1 MMISTDAAIARIALG
16 VIDRTLPKRDW
27 THPAHFATALWL
39 CRHRPD
45 LATPQ
50 GMRTLIS
57 RYNDA
62 TLTANTDSSG
72 YHHTITCASMR
83 AAAHHLERYA
93 PEAPLHR
100 VLTALMASRPGN
112 PDWLLD
118 HWHRATLFSV
128 LARRNWVE
136 PDRQPLPF

>member
-27 THPAHFATALWL
+27 THAAHFAAALWL
-39 CRHRPD
+39 YRHRPD
-45 LATPQ
+45 LAAPQ

-62 TLTANTDSSG
+62 TLTANTDSGG

-83 AAAHHLERYA
+83 AVAHYLERYA

-100 VLTALMASRPGN
+100 VLTALMASRPGH
-112 PDWLLD
+112 PEWLLD

-128 LARRNWVE
+128 LARRAWVE

>member
-16 VIDRTLPKRDW
+16 VIDRALPKRDW
-27 THPAHFATALWL
+27 THAAHFAAALWL
-39 CRHRPD
+39 YRHRPD
-45 LATPQ
+45 LAAPQ

-62 TLTANTDSSG
+62 TLTANTDSGG

-83 AAAHHLERYA
+83 AVAHYLERYA

-100 VLTALMASRPGN
+100 VLTALMASRPGH
-112 PDWLLD
+112 PEWLLD

>member
-1 MMISTDAAIARIALG
+1 MISTDAAITRIALG

-27 THPAHFATALWL
+27 THAAHFAAALWL
-39 CRHRPD
+39 YRHRPD

-50 GMRTLIS
+50 SMRTLIS

-62 TLTANTDSSG
+62 TLTANTDSRG

-83 AAAHHLERYA
+83 AAAHYLERYA
-93 PEAPLHR
+93 PDAPLHR
-100 VLTALMASRPGN
+100 VLAALMASRPGN
-112 PDWLLD
+112 PEWLLD
-118 HWHRATLFSV
+118 HWYRATLFGV
-128 LARRNWVE
+128 AARRDWVE